1 MIFGNG
7 MALANKIQ
15 AINDNLD
22 SKENKLQR
30 LYDAHKDEWPDN
42 ALEGGVFQLM
52 KKDIEEKERLTK
64 LIK

>member
-1 MIFGNG
+1 

>member
-1 MIFGNG
+1 
-7 MALANKIQ
+7 MALVNKIQ

-22 SKENKLQR
+22 SSEDKLQR

-52 KKDIEEKERLTK
+52 KSQVKTDKKWLTK
-64 LIK
+64 VVK